1 MTDQDCRDIIARD
14 WIEKSEATLKA
25 AEILLRE
32 KMLVAC
38 VNRLYYAAFYAV
50 SAALAK
56 SGREYGK
63 HTAVRAALHREYV
76 KSGKIPFD
84 CGKIY
89 DRLFDDRQ
97 EGDYTPR
104 TSFKEEEIKR
114 LLEETRTFLGLFK
127 RLIMEK

>member
-1 MTDQDCRDIIARD
+1 MTDQDCRNIISRD
-14 WIEKSEATLKA
+14 WMEKSEATLNA

-56 SGREYGK
+56 AGREYGK
-63 HTAVRAALHREYV
+63 HTAVRAALHRDYV
-76 KSGKIPFD
+76 KSGQIPFN
-84 CGKIY
+84 CGKTY

-97 EGDYTPR
+97 EGDYAPK
-104 TSFKEEEIKR
+104 TSFKEEEIEQ
-114 LLEETRTFLGLFK
+114 LLKETRTFLDLFK
-127 RLIMEK
+127 KIIMDE